1 MQRSFFVFLFS
12 CFGVYE
18 TNRNVN
24 QMVGASFF
32 TSSIILS
39 KSTSVKLHLFP
50 KNGESFPQ
58 ISSLLQRFQQG
69 MMLQNI
75 PLSFWP
81 LLPEPCVTSL
91 MARGIKLLKLAPKSV
106 VTVLPYLSHGG
117 CPERNAPDVM
127 ERSLHSIFKFRPIF
141 KLRPKIA
148 ELRMGTRLSL
158 RYRPSKSDSMHTLK
172 VSS

>member
-75 PLSFWP
+75 SLSFRP

-106 VTVLPYLSHGG
+106 VTLLPYLSYGG
-117 CPERNAPDVM
+117 FPNEMHQTLWSDLCTQYSNSAKYFP
-127 ERSLHSIFKFRPIF
+127 L
-141 KLRPKIA
+141 PKDRGITDGN
-148 ELRMGTRLSL
+148 ETTRAVSVFLL
-158 RYRPSKSDSMHTLK
+158 CRTLK
-172 VSS
+172 I

>member
-75 PLSFWP
+75 SLSFWS

-91 MARGIKLLKLAPKSV
+91 MARGIKFIEACTEKCCHALALFVARGVSR
-106 VTVLPYLSHGG
+106 TRCTRRYGAISALNI
-117 CPERNAPDVM
+117 PECLTARTQVYVYMYTD
-127 ERSLHSIFKFRPIF
+127 
-141 KLRPKIA
+141 
-148 ELRMGTRLSL
+148 T
-158 RYRPSKSDSMHTLK
+158 
-172 VSS
+172 